1 MQKRTLNNGLKV
13 ICYPIEHAMSV
24 EIGLYIRAGAR
35 YENKENNGITHLLE
49 HMHFRQLGDMNQ
61 KDIYGTMELMGTS
74 LRGTTHKEMLCFNV
88 KVRPKY
94 LEKSL
99 DIFEKILTTYD
110 WTEEQLESEKKVVI
124 NEIYEKED
132 EVTLEKIYDKAIW
145 RKNPLKRGILGSEE
159 NVKGFTVDDL
169 VGYKKEIFSKNNV
182 TLVITGAIDEEKS
195 REIFEEFGKIKI
207 NEGVERKEKVEVIK
221 GRQFK
226 REPDVKLK
234 NFASWNIVDVQ
245 LSFDVDLTKI
255 KENEL
260 LFLNSII
267 GGGDGS
273 YLQTEIRENQGLVY
287 DIYSCVDIFSKESI
301 LSIIFS
307 IDKSRLQLSILEIIK
322 ILKQLKNIIS
332 KKDVDRNMAFFTEN
346 LWYWAEETKELNFQL
361 GSDFLNDKEVLTIE
375 DRIMANERIDF
386 QRMREISEMIFR
398 KENMSLIVI
407 GPTKGITENKLRELL
422 YGKYDNEYNE
432 KD

>member
-61 KDIYGTMELMGTS
+61 KEIYETTEMMGTS
-74 LRGTTHKEMLCFNV
+74 LRGTTYKEMLCFNM

-110 WTEEQLESEKKVVI
+110 WTEEQLESEK
-124 NEIYEKED
+124 
-132 EVTLEKIYDKAIW
+132 KAIW

-221 GRQFK
+221 RRQFK
-226 REPDVKLK
+226 REPDVKLE
-234 NFASWNIVDVQ
+234 NFASWNI
-245 LSFDVDLTKI
+245 
-255 KENEL
+255 
-260 LFLNSII
+260 
-267 GGGDGS
+267 
-273 YLQTEIRENQGLVY
+273 GLVY

-422 YGKYDNEYNE
+422 
-432 KD
+432 

>member
-61 KDIYGTMELMGTS
+61 KDIYGTTELMGTS

-132 EVTLEKIYDKAIW
+132 EVTLEKIYDKVIW

-221 GRQFK
+221 RRQFK
-226 REPDVKLK
+226 REPDVKLE

-273 YLQTEIRENQGLVY
+273 YLQSEIRENQGLVY

-422 YGKYDNEYNE
+422 
-432 KD
+432 

>member
-1 MQKRTLNNGLKV
+1 M
-13 ICYPIEHAMSV
+13 
-24 EIGLYIRAGAR
+24 
-35 YENKENNGITHLLE
+35 
-49 HMHFRQLGDMNQ
+49 
-61 KDIYGTMELMGTS
+61 
-74 LRGTTHKEMLCFNV
+74 
-88 KVRPKY
+88 
-94 LEKSL
+94 
-99 DIFEKILTTYD
+99 
-110 WTEEQLESEKKVVI
+110 
-124 NEIYEKED
+124 
-132 EVTLEKIYDKAIW
+132 
-145 RKNPLKRGILGSEE
+145 
-159 NVKGFTVDDL
+159 
-169 VGYKKEIFSKNNV
+169 
-182 TLVITGAIDEEKS
+182 
-195 REIFEEFGKIKI
+195 
-207 NEGVERKEKVEVIK
+207 
-221 GRQFK
+221 
-226 REPDVKLK
+226 
-234 NFASWNIVDVQ
+234 DVQ

-407 GPTKGITENKLRELL
+407 GPTKGITENKLRETIV
-422 YGKYDNEYNE
+422 KEE
-432 KD
+432 

>member
-24 EIGLYIRAGAR
+24 EIGLYTRAGAR

-61 KDIYGTMELMGTS
+61 KDIYGTTELMGTS
-74 LRGTTHKEMLCFNV
+74 LRGTTYKEMLCFNV

-132 EVTLEKIYDKAIW
+132 EVTLEKIYDKVIW

-273 YLQTEIRENQGLVY
+273 YLQTKIRENQGLVY

-332 KKDVDRNMAFFTEN
+332 KKDVDRNMTFFTEN

>member
-1 MQKRTLNNGLKV
+1 MNSV
-13 ICYPIEHAMSV
+13 IKGASYVLVHTPDMV
-24 EIGLYIRAGAR
+24 LY
-35 YENKENNGITHLLE
+35 N
-49 HMHFRQLGDMNQ
+49 
-61 KDIYGTMELMGTS
+61 
-74 LRGTTHKEMLCFNV
+74 GTTQTTERVVN
-88 KVRPKY
+88 PDSEY
-94 LEKSL
+94 LKAVPEHLRSY
-99 DIFEKILTTYD
+99 EEAVSYWPNQTY
-110 WTEEQLESEKKVVI
+110 I
-124 NEIYEKED
+124 GNAHPD
-132 EVTLEKIYDKAIW
+132 ELAAVEFPYYDK
-145 RKNPLKRGILGSEE
+145 
-159 NVKGFTVDDL
+159 
-169 VGYKKEIFSKNNV
+169 KKE
-182 TLVITGAIDEEKS
+182 GAK
-195 REIFEEFGKIKI
+195 RYGKYGEIMPEEEFMLLVQACDMFEVVRLDKAFVAKYKDVLAQDPNISDDIIEKI

>member
-61 KDIYGTMELMGTS
+61 KEIYETTEMMGTS
-74 LRGTTHKEMLCFNV
+74 LRGTTYKEMLCFNM

-221 GRQFK
+221 RRQFK
-226 REPDVKLK
+226 REPDVKLE

-260 LFLNSII
+260 LLIFYSVLPLLII
-267 GGGDGS
+267 GQYEEISGTYYYGILRG
-273 YLQTEIRENQGLVY
+273 IREFKFLAQRNFVTSV
-287 DIYSCVDIFSKESI
+287 IKIVIATI
-301 LSIIFS
+301 LSYTVLGIKGVWIS
-307 IDKSRLQLSILEIIK
+307 YMVYCIVQKLLSKRRYEIIEE
-322 ILKQLKNIIS
+322 QS
-332 KKDVDRNMAFFTEN
+332 K
-346 LWYWAEETKELNFQL
+346 
-361 GSDFLNDKEVLTIE
+361 
-375 DRIMANERIDF
+375 
-386 QRMREISEMIFR
+386 
-398 KENMSLIVI
+398 
-407 GPTKGITENKLRELL
+407 
-422 YGKYDNEYNE
+422 
-432 KD
+432 